1 MVKFFRIV
9 FLTALFSRS
18 FIYAQNISVSA
29 TTDTTK
35 YKVGDYIKYSL
46 ELKYDPNIKIELPP
60 VKDSV
65 KVLDFIEQL
74 PTDSSQTGSKIVKR
88 YRFIFSKYDS
98 SQVTIPSLKIAYT
111 VGGDTTKKFL
121 ATNPV
126 TILITTIQVNPNQD
140 IKDIKEPMKLP
151 LNWLVIIL
159 IVLLAIALI
168 VATYY
173 AYKYYRKKRSV
184 KENAAPEIIIQPYE
198 IALDELHALDEKKL
212 WQQGFI
218 KQYHSEITGIV
229 RKYFEHRFNFRAL
242 EMTSA
247 EILAVLSY
255 IQDGKKV
262 ENIAE
267 DFFSNAD
274 LVKFAKFEPMPK
286 VNEEMMQ
293 QAFEIVNATI
303 PVIPEPQQAISEEI
317 NGK

>member
-1 MVKFFRIV
+1 MVKFFRII
-9 FLTALFSRS
+9 FLTALFFQS
-18 FIYAQNISVSA
+18 FILAQNISVSA

-35 YKVGDYIKYSL
+35 YKVGDYIKYNL
-46 ELKYDPNIKIELPP
+46 ELKYDKDVKVKLPP

-74 PTDSSQTGSKIVKR
+74 PTDSSQVDSKIVKR
-88 YRFIFSKYDS
+88 YHFIFSKYDS
-98 SQVTIPSLKIAYT
+98 SQVTIPELKIAYT
-111 VGGDTTKKFL
+111 VGSDTTKRFL

-126 TILITTIQVNPNQD
+126 TILVTTLQVNPSQD
-140 IKDIKEPMKLP
+140 IKEIKEPLKLP
-151 LNWLVIIL
+151 LDWLLIIL
-159 IVLLAIALI
+159 IALLAVAVVIAAFYL
-168 VATYY
+168 
-173 AYKYYRKKRSV
+173 YKFYKKKKLA
-184 KENAAPEIIIQPYE
+184 KENVVPEVVIPSHE
-198 IALDELHALDEKKL
+198 IALGELSALDKKRL

-229 RKYFEHRFNFRAL
+229 RKYFEHRFSFRAL

-262 ENIAE
+262 ESIAE
-267 DFFSNAD
+267 NFFSNAD

-293 QAFEIVNATI
+293 QAFEIVNTTI
-303 PVIPEPQQAISEEI
+303 PLAPKPQQLVSEAV

>member
-1 MVKFFRIV
+1 MVKFFKIV
-9 FLTALFSRS
+9 FLAALFSQS
-18 FIYAQNISVSA
+18 FILAQSISVSA

-35 YKVGDYIKYSL
+35 YKVGDYIKYNL
-46 ELKYDPNIKIELPP
+46 ELKYDKNIKVELPP

-74 PTDSSQTGSKIVKR
+74 PTDSSQVDSKIVKK
-88 YRFIFSKYDS
+88 YHFVFSKYDS
-98 SQVTIPSLKIAYT
+98 AQVTIPALKIVYT
-111 VGGDTTKKFL
+111 VGSDTTKKFL

-126 TILITTIQVNPNQD
+126 TILVTTLLVNPNQD

-151 LNWLVIIL
+151 MNWLLIII
-159 IVLLAIALI
+159 IVLLAAALI
-168 VATYY
+168 VALYY
-173 AYKYYRKKRSV
+173 VYKYYRKKKSA
-184 KENAAPEIIIQPYE
+184 KENIVPEIIIPPYE
-198 IALDELHALDEKKL
+198 IALGELRVLDEKKL
-212 WQQGFI
+212 WQHGMI
-218 KQYHSEITGIV
+218 KQYHSEITEIV
-229 RKYFEHRFNFRAL
+229 RKYFESRFNFRAL

-262 ENIAE
+262 ENIAGN
-267 DFFSNAD
+267 FFSNAD

-293 QAFEIVNATI
+293 QAYEIVNITI
-303 PVIPEPQQAISEEI
+303 PVAPEPKPEVSEEV

>member
-1 MVKFFRIV
+1 MVKFFKII
-9 FLTALFSRS
+9 FLAALFSQS
-18 FIYAQNISVSA
+18 FILAQSISVSA

-35 YKVGDYIKYSL
+35 YKVGDYIKYNL
-46 ELKYDPNIKIELPP
+46 ELKYDKNINVELPP

-74 PTDSSQTGSKIVKR
+74 PTDSSQVDSKIVKK
-88 YRFIFSKYDS
+88 YHFVFSKYDS
-98 SQVTIPSLKIAYT
+98 SQVTIPALKIAYT
-111 VGGDTTKKFL
+111 VGSDTTKRFL

-126 TILITTIQVNPNQD
+126 TILVTTLLVNPNQD

-151 LNWLVIIL
+151 MNWLLIII
-159 IVLLAIALI
+159 IVLLAAALI
-168 VATYY
+168 VALYY
-173 AYKYYRKKRSV
+173 VYKYYRKKKLA
-184 KENAAPEIIIQPYE
+184 KENIVPEIIIPPYE
-198 IALDELHALDEKKL
+198 IALGELRALDEKEL
-212 WQQGFI
+212 WQRGLI
-218 KQYHSEITGIV
+218 KQYHSEITEII
-229 RKYFEHRFNFRAL
+229 RKYFESRFNFRAL

-262 ENIAE
+262 GNIAGN
-267 DFFSNAD
+267 FFSNAD

-293 QAFEIVNATI
+293 QAFGIVNSTI
-303 PVIPEPQQAISEEI
+303 PVTPEPQQIVSEEV